1 MDGSW
6 QRVLT
11 RRGPLEKGMANHFI
25 ILVLKNPTS
34 IMKRL
39 KDRTLRDEL
48 PRSVGTQYV
57 TGDQWIKNSRKNEET
72 EPKQHH
78 HPVVDVT
85 GDGSKA

>member
-48 PRSVGTQYV
+48 PRSVGAHMLLE
-57 TGDQWIKNSRKNEET
+57 K
-72 EPKQHH
+72 
-78 HPVVDVT
+78 
-85 GDGSKA
+85 